1 MGIAPKGDSHMKLR
15 TFLIINAVV
24 AVIVGIILVLI
35 PRIVGGWFGLSA
47 ETGMDIDN
55 QFYGS
60 ELILMG
66 LVCWFAR
73 DITEAKYQ
81 RGITAAFTIANL
93 ISLVLAVIAQ
103 VNHTFNALG
112 WIAVIAYLILTL
124 VYGYYYFT
132 IPSQVSEMRPVE
144 QHYETVH

>member
-1 MGIAPKGDSHMKLR
+1 MKLR

-35 PRIVGGWFGLSA
+35 PRTVVRWFGLPA

-73 DITEAKYQ
+73 NIMEAKYQ
-81 RGITAAFTIANL
+81 RGITAAFT
-93 ISLVLAVIAQ
+93 
-103 VNHTFNALG
+103 
-112 WIAVIAYLILTL
+112 
-124 VYGYYYFT
+124 
-132 IPSQVSEMRPVE
+132 
-144 QHYETVH
+144 